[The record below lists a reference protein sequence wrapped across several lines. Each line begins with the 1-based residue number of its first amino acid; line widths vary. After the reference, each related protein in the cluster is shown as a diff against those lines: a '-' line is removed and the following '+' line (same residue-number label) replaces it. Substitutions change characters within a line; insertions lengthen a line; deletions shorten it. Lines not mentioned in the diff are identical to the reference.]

1 VAIALAD
8 IRAAAGRIQ
17 GRVLRTPVR
26 RSDWLSDLSGADV
39 HLKLEIVQPTSSYKI
54 RGAFNAALRVRER
67 ASPGELP
74 RLVTASA
81 GNHGRALAWAAR
93 ALRLPLTVFIAAG
106 APRAKVDAIRE
117 AGSELHT
124 CSDYDE
130 AERHAK
136 AYASA
141 AGALFVSPYAHP
153 DVIAGA
159 GTIGLELFED
169 LRSIDTVVV
178 PVGGGGLISGIGI
191 AVKALSP
198 ATRLVGVEVA
208 ASCPFTKSL
217 AAGRLVTIEVGRSLA
232 DGLTGNLDPD
242 TITFDLVREL
252 VDRIVVVDEPL
263 LVRALAGT
271 LGHEHLVVEGAAATG
286 PAAVIG
292 EQIDLKGNVVV
303 VLTGANI
310 DSDRLVEVLTGAVIS

>member
-1 VAIALAD
+1 MLITLAD

-17 GRVLRTPVR
+17 GRVLRTPLR
-26 RSDWLSDLSGADV
+26 RSEWLSDITGADV
-39 HLKLEIVQPTSSYKI
+39 YLKLEVVQPTSSYKI

-67 ASPGELP
+67 AGSDGPP

-81 GNHGRALAWAAR
+81 GNHGRALAFAAR
-93 ALRLPLTVFIAAG
+93 ALRLPLTVFIAAD
-106 APRAKVDAIRE
+106 APRAKVDAIRA
-117 AGSELHT
+117 AGAELRE
-124 CSDYDE
+124 CADYDE
-130 AERHAK
+130 AERQAK
-136 AYASA
+136 EYA
-141 AGALFVSPYAHP
+141 AGGGGLFVSPYAHP

-191 AVKALSP
+191 AVKERSP
-198 ATRLVGVEVA
+198 ATRVVGVEVA

-217 AAGRLVTIEVGRSLA
+217 AAGHLVTIEVGRSLA

-242 TITFDLVREL
+242 TITLDIVREL
-252 VDRIVVVDEPL
+252 VDQIVVVDEAPL
-263 LVRALAGT
+263 RGALAGT
-271 LGHEHLVVEGAAATG
+271 VSHEHVLVEGAAATG

-292 EQIDLKGNVVV
+292 GQIALKGNVVV

-310 DSDRLVEVLTGAVIS
+310 DGDRLAQILTDSAVC